1 MSDDVCF
8 SEAAAMRPKVE
19 DEPQVL
25 HIDASKVNYG
35 SFLLKSKFNI
45 VLNLKTPTVNRLNI
59 EIIGTKMIMLTQ

>member
-1 MSDDVCF
+1 MCF

-45 VLNLKTPTVNRLNI
+45 VLNLNLNTPTVNRLNI